1 MNTVLPLLALITF
14 IINIPF
20 GFWREGVKKFS
31 VHWFIAVHA
40 AVPVV
45 ITLRIMAGIKW
56 QILTILFLVF
66 CYFLGQF
73 TGARLRRRLRPV
85 IDNIS

>member
-1 MNTVLPLLALITF
+1 MNNVLPILALLTF

-31 VHWFIAVHA
+31 LPWFIAVHA
-40 AVPVV
+40 AVPIV
-45 ITLRIMAGIKW
+45 IALRLLAGIEW
-56 QILTILFLVF
+56 RIPIIASLVL

-73 TGARLRRRLRPV
+73 AGARLRRRLRPV
-85 IDNIS
+85 PQN